1 MQHYLFIVK
10 TFRLLREHEPWKLAL
25 IFVLTLLLG
34 VMSGFSIVMLIPLL
48 QLLSI
53 GAGEEPE
60 GVALFIQNLAEKSGI
75 SLTIGNI
82 LLVYMVLLTVSALLQ
97 YRKSILDARYQQT
110 LIYTIRRSLFRKII
124 MADWQLLN
132 SRSKTNHLQVLTR
145 EVPNLANYYFFY
157 LKLLT
162 TVIMMTAY
170 TVYAMLVSAGFTLII
185 IVFGA
190 LLFFLLRSF
199 LSRSFRLG
207 QGYVDS
213 YNRLLKYIDDFWQT
227 VKIAKVH
234 SSEDYYFNRFD
245 EASTSLLNMEYR
257 MQRNWSLPQLIQ
269 RIVGLIVLVGIV
281 WFGYRS
287 GSVPM
292 ASFVILILL
301 FSRIFPQL
309 IAINTDI
316 SMIVSN
322 VPSVKL
328 VMQLNDDLPEP
339 GVAGSGV
346 HDAVELKKEIS
357 LEGVSFAYPDGAMA
371 ADGRV
376 AVAGTMDAAASGDSG
391 ATGGK
396 IFDRFGAVIRA
407 NAITGI
413 VGQSGRGKTTLIDLI
428 AGLQKPSEGR
438 ILIDGSVL
446 DDELLPRWK
455 AGLGYL
461 PQDPF
466 FIDGTLRE
474 NLVWDS
480 GGRPAKAGSAL
491 SSGGRHGDASPV
503 DGGGR
508 GDASPGNG
516 SGSRDSSHGHSNAI
530 SDEEIWE
537 VLAQVNAT
545 HLVKRFR
552 KGLDAFIVNY
562 HTSFSGGECQR
573 LALARV
579 LLRNPSVLLLD
590 EATSSLDPE
599 NETAIMEVLA
609 RLKER
614 ITIVFVTHRES
625 VVRWFDEVI
634 KI

>member
-1 MQHYLFIVK
+1 
-10 TFRLLREHEPWKLAL
+10 
-25 IFVLTLLLG
+25 VL
-34 VMSGFSIVMLIPLL
+34 LIPLL

-53 GAGEEPE
+53 GAGEASE
-60 GVALFIQNLAEKSGI
+60 GVALFIQNLADKAGI
-75 SLTIGNI
+75 ELTIGSI
-82 LLVYMVLLTVSALLQ
+82 LLVYMVLLTLTALLQ
-97 YRKSILDARYQQT
+97 YWKVLLDARYQQT
-110 LIYTIRRSLFRKII
+110 FIYTLRRRLFRKII

-162 TVIMMTAY
+162 TLIMTAAY
-170 TVYAMLVSAGFTLII
+170 TLYAMLVSAGFTLII
-185 IVFGA
+185 IAVGIIV
-190 LLFFLLRSF
+190 FFLLRRF
-199 LSRSFRLG
+199 LMRSFRLG
-207 QGYVDS
+207 KGYVDS

-257 MQRNWSLPQLIQ
+257 MQKNWSVPQLIQ
-269 RIVGLIVLVGIV
+269 RIVGLAVLVGIV

-287 GSVPM
+287 GTIPM

-301 FSRIFPQL
+301 FSRIYPQL
-309 IAINTDI
+309 IAINTDVN
-316 SMIVSN
+316 MIVSN
-322 VPSVKL
+322 VASVKL
-328 VMQLNDDLPEP
+328 VMQLDEDLPEP
-339 GVAGSGV
+339 GATAGGV
-346 HDAVELKKEIS
+346 HPSVALKKEIR
-357 LEGVSFAYPDGAMA
+357 LEDITFAYPDGEKLF
-371 ADGRV
+371 DG
-376 AVAGTMDAAASGDSG
+376 
-391 ATGGK
+391 
-396 IFDRFGAVIRA
+396 FGAVIRA

-428 AGLQKPSEGR
+428 AGLQRPGAGK
-438 ILIDGSVL
+438 IFIDGVPL
-446 DDELLPRWK
+446 DEDLLPAWR

-480 GGRPAKAGSAL
+480 GGRPADENRAGA
-491 SSGGRHGDASPV
+491 SGGRSGDN
-503 DGGGR
+503 DHR
-508 GDASPGNG
+508 GSI
-516 SGSRDSSHGHSNAI
+516 SGV
-530 SDEEIWE
+530 SDEEIMA
-537 VLAQVNAT
+537 VLEQVNAV
-545 HLVKRFR
+545 HLVTRFR

-562 HTSFSGGECQR
+562 PFAFSGGECQR

-579 LLRNPSVLLLD
+579 LLRRPSVLLLD
-590 EATSSLDPE
+590 EATSSLDAE
-599 NETAIMEVLA
+599 NEAIIMEVLA

-625 VVRWFDEVI
+625 VTRWFDEVI
-634 KI
+634 SI

>member
-1 MQHYLFIVK
+1 M
-10 TFRLLREHEPWKLAL
+10 
-25 IFVLTLLLG
+25 LTLLLG
-34 VMSGFSIVMLIPLL
+34 VTGGFSIVLLIPLL

-53 GAGEEPE
+53 GAGEASE
-60 GVALFIQNLAEKSGI
+60 GVALFIQNLADKAGI
-75 SLTIGNI
+75 ELTIGSI
-82 LLVYMVLLTVSALLQ
+82 LLVYMVLLTLTALLQ
-97 YRKSILDARYQQT
+97 YWKALLDARYQQT
-110 LIYTIRRSLFRKII
+110 FIYTLRRRLFRKII

-162 TVIMMTAY
+162 TLIMTAAY
-170 TVYAMLVSAGFTLII
+170 TLYAMLVSAGFTLII
-185 IVFGA
+185 IAVGIIV
-190 LLFFLLRSF
+190 FFLLRRF
-199 LSRSFRLG
+199 LMRSFRLG
-207 QGYVDS
+207 KGYVDS

-257 MQRNWSLPQLIQ
+257 MQKNWSVPQLIQ
-269 RIVGLIVLVGIV
+269 RIVGLAVLVGIV

-287 GSVPM
+287 GTIPM

-301 FSRIFPQL
+301 FSRIYPQL
-309 IAINTDI
+309 IAINTDVN
-316 SMIVSN
+316 MIVSN
-322 VPSVKL
+322 VASVKL
-328 VMQLNDDLPEP
+328 VMQLDEDLPEP
-339 GVAGSGV
+339 GVATGDV
-346 HDAVELKKEIS
+346 HPSVALKKEIR
-357 LEGVSFAYPDGAMA
+357 LEDITFAYPDGEKLF
-371 ADGRV
+371 DGFR
-376 AVAGTMDAAASGDSG
+376 
-391 ATGGK
+391 
-396 IFDRFGAVIRA
+396 AVIRA

-428 AGLQKPSEGR
+428 AGLQRPGAGK
-438 ILIDGSVL
+438 IFIDGVPL
-446 DDELLPRWK
+446 DEDLLPAWR

-480 GGRPAKAGSAL
+480 GGRPADENRAGA
-491 SSGGRHGDASPV
+491 SGGRSGDN
-503 DGGGR
+503 DHR
-508 GDASPGNG
+508 GSI
-516 SGSRDSSHGHSNAI
+516 SGV
-530 SDEEIWE
+530 SDEEIMA
-537 VLAQVNAT
+537 VLEQVNAT

-562 HTSFSGGECQR
+562 PFAFSGGECQR

-579 LLRNPSVLLLD
+579 LLRRPSVLLLD
-590 EATSSLDPE
+590 EATSSLDAE
-599 NETAIMEVLA
+599 NEAIIMEVLA

-625 VVRWFDEVI
+625 VTRWFDEVI
-634 KI
+634 SI